1 MKHFS
6 SILFCFVF
14 ISSVAIS
21 QVKIP
26 VGSKA
31 EIAKFMKT
39 TTYVVLKNDFMC
51 DYNDEIRE
59 AVKAFWNITP
69 VEFIKE
75 SEFNGKRNDETKSF
89 LLINKVYFEQDKSN
103 TKFDFLILSLGGK
116 FKTVNDMPTLCA
128 IPLCYS
134 GDDEQKYL
142 YKLGAM
148 VKHCQTHIGICS
160 SHPELTQENIL
171 DYYTSNSGDL
181 SKMNLCLLKDDIA
194 EELRTPAE
202 IKAVYPHNFEICSK
216 DKIREYI
223 SGDNEQT
230 VIAHII
236 SPLSSSELPFCVK
249 IVINAKTGMLYYY
262 DTQRLK
268 KNHDGYILSTDLKK
282 LANKK

>member
-1 MKHFS
+1 MKHIS
-6 SILFCFVF
+6 IILFC
-14 ISSVAIS
+14 VAIISNVAFS

-26 VGSKA
+26 VGSKSDV
-31 EIAKFMKT
+31 AKFLKT
-39 TTYVVLKNDFMC
+39 TTCVVLKNDFMC
-51 DYNDEIRE
+51 DYNDEILE
-59 AVKAFWNITP
+59 AVKAFWTITP

-75 SEFNGKRNDETKSF
+75 SEFNSKRNDDTKSF
-89 LLINKVYFEQDKSN
+89 LMINKVYFEQDKSN

-116 FKTVNDMPTLCA
+116 YKTVNDMPTLCA

-148 VKHCQTHIGICS
+148 VKHCQTHVGICKN
-160 SHPELTQENIL
+160 HPELTQDNIL
-171 DYYTSNSGDL
+171 NYYIENSGDL
-181 SKMNLCLLKDDIA
+181 SKMNLCLLKDEVA
-194 EELRTPAE
+194 EELRKPADM
-202 IKAVYPHNFEICSK
+202 KAAYSNNFEFCSK
-216 DKIREYI
+216 DKIKDYI
-223 SGDNEQT
+223 ANDNET
-230 VIAHII
+230 AIAHII
-236 SPLSSSELPFCVK
+236 SPLSGSELPFCVK